1 MIRRGHPCGMAL
13 VMEIDER
20 VLAAKFEALLPHLDE
35 RQRRLAMGAEA
46 RVLGHGGIGLVAK
59 AAGVS
64 RKTVSAGVSELESGQ
79 APLGRTRR
87 SGGGGRRR
95 PNDPQLLDAL
105 DALVEPESRGD
116 PMTRL
121 RWTTRSTRNLA
132 DELGRQG
139 RSVSH
144 DTVARLLAEE
154 LGYSLQANAKTV
166 EGRQHPDRD
175 AQFRYINDQVAAHI
189 SAGQPV
195 VSADTKKELVGNYK
209 NGGREWQ
216 PQGEPVGV
224 NVHDFAD
231 KQLGK
236 VAPYGVYDVAAN
248 TGWVSVGVDHDTAE
262 FAAETIRR
270 RWWNKVGTAAYPS
283 ANRLLICADGGGS
296 NGYRT
301 RLWKRE
307 LATLATETGLS
318 ITVCHLPPGTSKWNK
333 IEHRLFSQIT
343 MNWRGRPLE
352 SHEVIVNLIA
362 GTTTRTGLRV
372 HAELDHSRYPK
383 GIKISDKDM
392 RTLEQNHITRHEFH
406 GEWNYCVHPA
416 RSR

>member
-1 MIRRGHPCGMAL
+1 MAL

-35 RQRRLAMGAEA
+35 RQRRLALGAEA

-64 RKTVSAGVSELESGQ
+64 RKTVAAGVSELDSGQ
-79 APLGRTRR
+79 SPLGRTRR
-87 SGGGGRRR
+87 AGGGRKKATET
-95 PNDPQLLDAL
+95 DPALLDAL

-139 RSVSH
+139 RGVSH

-175 AQFRYINDQVAAHI
+175 AQFRYLNDQVSAHI
-189 SAGQPV
+189 VAGHPV
-195 VSADTKKELVGNYK
+195 VSVDTKKKELVGNFK

-236 VAPYGVYDVAAN
+236 AVPYGVYDVNAN
-248 TGWVSVGVDHDTAE
+248 TGWVSVGVDHDTAQ

-270 RWWNKVGTAAYPS
+270 WWNTVGVPAYPG
-283 ANRLLICADGGGS
+283 ADRLLICADGGGS

-307 LATLATETGLS
+307 LATLATQTGLS
-318 ITVCHLPPGTSKWNK
+318 ITVCHLPPSTSKWNK
-333 IEHRLFSQIT
+333 IEHRLFSQIS

-372 HAELDHSRYPK
+372 HAELDQGSYPK

-392 RTLEQNHITRHEFH
+392 RTLEQNHITRHSFH
-406 GEWNYCVHPA
+406 GEWNYTLSGTKSP
-416 RSR
+416 

>member
-1 MIRRGHPCGMAL
+1 MAL
-13 VMEIDER
+13 VMEFDER
-20 VLAAKFEALLPHLDE
+20 VLAAKFEVLLPHLDE
-35 RQRRLAMGAEA
+35 RQRRLALGAEA
-46 RVLGHGGIGLVAK
+46 RLLGHGGIGLVAK

-64 RKTVSAGVSELESGQ
+64 RKTVAAGVSELDSGQ
-79 APLGRTRR
+79 APLGRARR
-87 SGGGGRRR
+87 DGGGRKKATVT
-95 PNDPQLLDAL
+95 DPALLDAL
-105 DALVEPESRGD
+105 DALVDPESRGD

-139 RSVSH
+139 RVVSH
-144 DTVARLLAEE
+144 DTVARLLAED

-175 AQFRYINDQVAAHI
+175 AQFRYLNDQVAAHI
-189 SAGQPV
+189 VAGQPV
-195 VSADTKKELVGNYK
+195 ISADTKKKELVGNFK

-216 PQGEPVGV
+216 LQGEPVEV
-224 NVHDFAD
+224 NVHDFPD

-236 VAPYGVYDVAAN
+236 AVPYGVYDVAAN
-248 TGWVSVGVDHDTAE
+248 TGWVSVGVDHDTAQ

-270 RWWNKVGTAAYPS
+270 WWNMVGASAYPT
-283 ANRLLICADGGGS
+283 ADRLLICADGGGS

-307 LATLATETGLS
+307 LATLATQTGLS

-333 IEHRLFSQIT
+333 IEHRLFSQIS

-362 GTTTRTGLRV
+362 GTTTRTGLTVR
-372 HAELDHSRYPK
+372 AELDPGSYPK
-383 GIKISDKDM
+383 GIKITDKEM
-392 RTLEQNHITRHEFH
+392 RALERNHITRHAFH
-406 GEWNYCVHPA
+406 GEWNYCVSA
-416 RSR
+416 TKSA

>member
-1 MIRRGHPCGMAL
+1 MAL
-13 VMEIDER
+13 VMEFDEQ
-20 VLAAKFEALLPHLDE
+20 VLAAKFEVLLPHLDE
-35 RQRRLAMGAEA
+35 RQRRLALGAEA
-46 RVLGHGGIGLVAK
+46 RLLGHGGIGLVAK

-64 RKTVSAGVSELESGQ
+64 RKTVAAGVSELDSGS
-79 APLGRTRR
+79 APLGRARR
-87 SGGGGRRR
+87 GGGGRKKATVT
-95 PNDPQLLDAL
+95 DPALLDAL
-105 DALVEPESRGD
+105 DALVDPESRGD

-139 RSVSH
+139 RAVSH

-175 AQFRYINDQVAAHI
+175 AQFRYLNDQVAAHI
-189 SAGQPV
+189 LAGQPV
-195 VSADTKKELVGNYK
+195 ISADTKKKELVGNFK

-216 PQGEPVGV
+216 PQGEPVEV
-224 NVHDFAD
+224 NVHDFPD

-236 VAPYGVYDVAAN
+236 AVPYGVYDVAAN
-248 TGWVSVGVDHDTAE
+248 TGWVSVGVDHDTAQ

-270 RWWNKVGTAAYPS
+270 WWNTIGTAAYP
-283 ANRLLICADGGGS
+283 AAERLLICADGGGS

-307 LATLATETGLS
+307 LATLATQTGLS

-333 IEHRLFSQIT
+333 IEHRLFSQIS

-352 SHEVIVNLIA
+352 THEVIVNLIA
-362 GTTTRTGLRV
+362 GTTTRSGLTVR
-372 HAELDHSRYPK
+372 AELDPSSYPK
-383 GIKISDKDM
+383 GIRITDKEM
-392 RTLEQNHITRHEFH
+392 RALEHNHITRHTFH
-406 GEWNYCVHPA
+406 GEWNYCVSATKSP
-416 RSR
+416 